1 MGADSVHQHRSWG
14 RATKNGTSQQISLGF
29 SFPSLPEWWIRIA
42 NNSSYTTR
50 FGWKQKPHRIGI
62 RLTWSSKMFW
72 QNARLLILTKAHLL
86 GDNDGVFF
94 ISYGWVPMI
103 SKPSRRPAS
112 RCFFHIKPCFQ
123 SSCLHFI
130 CVVSDVLFS
139 ASPSFSA
146 WFVFLTFF
154 QLFMS
159 RCPAQAC
166 CEPEKC
172 IAIRSKMC
180 PGRWGPYKFNGSHW
194 AVDGIVPPT
203 FINVWSEIKDKIRT
217 RSRFIDIPSSGW

>member
-1 MGADSVHQHRSWG
+1 MGADSVHQHRSWC

-50 FGWKQKPHRIGI
+50 FGWKQKPDRIGI

-72 QNARLLILTKAHLL
+72 QNARLLIKQSPFVGRSWRRVFNLQPMAGSQWYPSPAADLHQ
-86 GDNDGVFF
+86 GVF
-94 ISYGWVPMI
+94 SNHV
-103 SKPSRRPAS
+103 SRAVVY
-112 RCFFHIKPCFQ
+112 
-123 SSCLHFI
+123 I
-130 CVVSDVLFS
+130 CVVSDFLFS

-146 WFVFLTFF
+146 WFVFLTLF

-217 RSRFIDIPSSGW
+217 RSRFIDIPSSGL